1 MGGIFGSTP
10 LPKICTKGTFRG
22 MKTETA
28 TSAITRA
35 CNVFGSQQALAKAVD
50 VAPAQVSQ
58 WVNDVRPVPARYCVA
73 IERETSAQVT
83 CEQLLPNERWLRVA
97 DPNWPHPDGR
107 PCLDMTAPLPA

>member
-1 MGGIFGSTP
+1 MYQGYIS
-10 LPKICTKGTFRG
+10 G

-28 TSAITRA
+28 ASAIARA

-58 WVNDVRPVPARYCVA
+58 WVNEVRPVPARYCVG
-73 IERETSAQVT
+73 IERETNAQVT